1 MAEYLEMSKAR
12 IPGQNVQHAIL
23 RQIKISRS
31 PIVKVSSSHSPSG
44 ERECLVVD
52 YKGYTLTSCTMYSR
66 PQGRKSAWG
75 LTLHISIF

>member
-1 MAEYLEMSKAR
+1 MEMQKVEKTYKSKFNVHIIKNWPLCWASHIAIAQHLEISKAR

-44 ERECLVVD
+44 ERE
-52 YKGYTLTSCTMYSR
+52 
-66 PQGRKSAWG
+66 SA
-75 LTLHISIF
+75 